1 MKRIL
6 LSLVI
11 FCSVTPIFAQ
21 SDSAKFYFS
30 KGKEEQTARRFL
42 VSSKHFDKAIAFDAK
57 YTEAYIENGKVHLA
71 MRKID
76 IAQSNFEKAYQLQS
90 DNQVAI
96 KELATLY
103 INNRQYQKAAEL
115 AEKCKNCPEVERII
129 AMSNYKMEDYVKA
142 IAGLEKVIA
151 KNPNDAEAT
160 YTLGRS
166 YLEVEDFK
174 SAIKLYQKALT
185 LDATK
190 NVWMYE
196 LALQLYNSNDYPNAK
211 KYFLMA
217 AEAGYPKSND
227 FYENLGFAYINTGDV
242 ENGLK
247 SLNTVL
253 SRKPNNKEL
262 LNDMAQALYTA
273 KRYNEALN
281 YYQKLLELNAKDAN
295 SLYMAGITFQKMG
308 EKERGIAMCDEAI
321 KLDPSL
327 AKNRQKKGDSFGL

>member
-6 LSLVI
+6 LTLVI
-11 FCSVTPIFAQ
+11 LISVTPIFAQ
-21 SDSAKFYFS
+21 SDSAKFYFKKGMDEQSVKRYLVAS
-30 KGKEEQTARRFL
+30 KNFE
-42 VSSKHFDKAIAFDAK
+42 KAIQFDEK
-57 YTEAYIENGKVHLA
+57 YTDAYIENARVNLS
-71 MRKID
+71 MRRIEA
-76 IAQSNFEKAYQLQS
+76 AQINFEKAYQLQPH
-90 DNQVAI
+90 NQIAI
-96 KELATLY
+96 RELATLY
-103 INNRQYQKAAEL
+103 INNRQYQKSSEL
-115 AEKCKNCPEVERII
+115 AAKCKNCPEVERII
-129 AMSNYKMEDYVKA
+129 AMSSYQMEDYVKA
-142 IAGLEKVIA
+142 IAGLEKVLA
-151 KNPNDAEAT
+151 KNPKDAEAT

-196 LALQLYNSNDYPNAK
+196 LALQLYNSNDFQNAK

-227 FYENLGFAYINTGDV
+227 FYENLGFAYINTGDI

-262 LNDMAQALYTA
+262 LNDMAQALYSA
-273 KRYNEALN
+273 KRYNEALG

-295 SLYMAGITFQKMG
+295 ALYMAGITFQKMG